1 MISKM
6 LNIFNS
12 IDENNKKLIKKGLR
26 FCYLLAITSIIT
38 LLIYQLIYSSI
49 SLYYIGFYLFKN
61 SILFGCAFFV
71 FGLAFDRI
79 KKEIY

>member
-12 IDENNKKLIKKGLR
+12 IDENNKKLMKKGIK
-26 FCYLLAITSIIT
+26 FCFSLAIISIIT
-38 LLIYQLIYSSI
+38 LLVYQLIYSSI
-49 SLYYIGFYLFKN
+49 YLYYIGFYLFKN
-61 SILFGCAFFV
+61 SILFGCAFFA
-71 FGLAFDRI
+71 FGLAFDKI